1 MEDKIKALMKNLGC
15 DYETAKQVMLDDER
29 IDKGEKLF
37 EQTPEQKANSK
48 KYRQGDR
55 KPTVYKLD
63 KRERKADADKRHLI
77 ALLNVSIEE
86 IADNEPKVTN
96 IERQIDFEF
105 RGRKFRVVLS
115 APRTQGSKG
124 AIAPLFLETAVSR
137 FKALK
142 CWRTGALDGRPHG
155 RKFFEKTLD
164 FWLRLWY
171 NNYSER
177 GVMNER

>member
-1 MEDKIKALMKNLGC
+1 MEDKIKTLMENLGC
-15 DYETAKQVMLDDER
+15 DYETAKQVILDDER

-63 KRERKADADKRHLI
+63 KRERKADADKRQLI
-77 ALLNVSIEE
+77 ALLNASIEE

-115 APRTQGSKG
+115 APRTQGS
-124 AIAPLFLETAVSR
+124 AERHPLFLIA
-137 FKALK
+137 
-142 CWRTGALDGRPHG
+142 
-155 RKFFEKTLD
+155 D
-164 FWLRLWY
+164 F
-171 NNYSER
+171 STSAQ
-177 GVMNER
+177 